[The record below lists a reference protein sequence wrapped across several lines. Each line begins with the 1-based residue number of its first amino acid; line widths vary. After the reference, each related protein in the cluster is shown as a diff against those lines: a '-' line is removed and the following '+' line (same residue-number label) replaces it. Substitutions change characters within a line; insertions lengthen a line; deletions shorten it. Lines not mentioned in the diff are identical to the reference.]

1 MPAPHLA
8 TVSHVPPT
16 VQADIARAARAGGG
30 ASSPSP
36 WEEVRAVSLPV
47 LIGLLV
53 RAIPLLVA
61 GFPLNDGG
69 LFYSMTQNILAAH
82 FALPLHASYNGVG
95 IPFVYPPLGF
105 YLAALMAQAGIPL
118 LTVFMLLPLAASVL
132 TIPALY
138 LLAREILP
146 SRFQALLAAYAFAV
160 LPRAF
165 EWMIVGGGVTR
176 SPGFLFA
183 VLAIWQAAR
192 FYRTRSRRSAVA
204 VAVLAGLTLLTHP
217 EAALFGV
224 VSVALLLV
232 LRGRDLRALLAT
244 VAMGLGALIVS
255 APWWAVAIARF
266 GPGPLLSGGQTGLS
280 AQGTFQ
286 YLATFSFTDEPY
298 LAFLGALGL
307 IGALWCLS
315 ARRWLLPAWI
325 VLLFI
330 ADQRGGATY
339 AMVPLSMLVAVAV
352 REILLDRLA
361 QPGRVPVD
369 DAADSRHR
377 SDEPIWPR
385 DLLRTP
391 FGALVLAATLV
402 LGVIGAVKSPLVP
415 NSPLF
420 SLSPANRDAM
430 AWVASHTPANARF
443 AVVSGIV
450 GYIDAT
456 SEWFPVLAQRESIAT
471 IQGYEWKGSTSWATQ
486 EGSNRAL
493 EACAVAGVDCLRAWA
508 GRESVAGDIYL
519 YLPRGPL
526 IGSDPA
532 DADWAASLRS
542 SLRGATGVRV
552 LYDGP
557 GATVYR
563 LAVP

>member
-1 MPAPHLA
+1 MAVA
-8 TVSHVPPT
+8 T
-16 VQADIARAARAGGG
+16 RATGGTG
-30 ASSPSP
+30 ASTS

-53 RAIPLLVA
+53 RAVPLLVA

-69 LFYSMTQNILAAH
+69 LFYSMTQDILAAH

-105 YLAALMAQAGIPL
+105 YLAALLAQAGIPL

-138 LLAREILP
+138 LLARELLP
-146 SRFQALLAAYAFAV
+146 SRFQALLATYAFAV

-232 LRGRDLRALLAT
+232 LRGRDARALLAT
-244 VAMGLGALIVS
+244 VAIGLGALIVS

-266 GPGPLLSGGQTGLS
+266 GPGPLLSGGQTGFS
-280 AQGTFQ
+280 VQGTFQ

-307 IGALWCLS
+307 IGALWCL
-315 ARRWLLPAWI
+315 ATRRWLLPAWI

-339 AMVPLSMLVAVAV
+339 AMVPLSMLVAVAL
-352 REILLDRLA
+352 REVLLDRLD
-361 QPGRVPVD
+361 PGRATAAFDVTSKRRDVD
-369 DAADSRHR
+369 DS
-377 SDEPIWPR
+377 IWPR
-385 DLLRTP
+385 SLMRTP
-391 FGALVLAATLV
+391 FGALVLAVTLV
-402 LGVIGAVKSPLVP
+402 LGMIGAVKSPLVP

-430 AWVASHTPANARF
+430 SWVAAHMPANARF
-443 AVVSGIV
+443 AVVTGFT
-450 GYIDAT
+450 GWTDAT
-456 SEWFPVLAQRESIAT
+456 SEWFPVLADRVSLAT
-471 IQGYEWKGSTSWATQ
+471 TQGYEW
-486 EGSNRAL
+486 EGSAAWNAQVLRNERLQGCAMASM
-493 EACAVAGVDCLRAWA
+493 ACLTAWA
-508 GRESVAGDIYL
+508 GPDAGDLYV
-519 YLPRGPL
+519 YLPKGRLTGEATAQD
-526 IGSDPA
+526 DP
-532 DADWAASLRS
+532 DAALRLSLRAS
-542 SLRGATGVRV
+542 TAARL
-552 LYDGP
+552 LYDGS
-557 GATVYR
+557 GASVFVMNMGMTS
-563 LAVP
+563 